1 MLIFNQAAV
10 ATFSFEASINPVWV
24 KGKFFQNE
32 KSIIFEENI
41 YLPII
46 RGCRNNC

>member
-32 KSIIFEENI
+32 KSIIFEADCNEKGTNI
-41 YLPII
+41 
-46 RGCRNNC
+46 